1 MKCFKFPNGAVIEI
15 AGKGKDYE
23 KIMKALENTNA
34 VELSKEEIRKELNEA
49 EE

>member
-34 VELSKEEIRKELNEA
+34 VETSEEEMKELDEV
-49 EE
+49 E

>member
-23 KIMKALENTNA
+23 KIMKALENTDA
-34 VELSKEEIRKELNEA
+34 VETSEEEMKELDEV

>member
-34 VELSKEEIRKELNEA
+34 VETSEEEMKELDEV

>member
-1 MKCFKFPNGAVIEI
+1 MKKCFKFPNGAIEI

>member
-23 KIMKALENTNA
+23 KKMKALENTDA
-34 VELSKEEIRKELNEA
+34 VETSEEEMKELDEA